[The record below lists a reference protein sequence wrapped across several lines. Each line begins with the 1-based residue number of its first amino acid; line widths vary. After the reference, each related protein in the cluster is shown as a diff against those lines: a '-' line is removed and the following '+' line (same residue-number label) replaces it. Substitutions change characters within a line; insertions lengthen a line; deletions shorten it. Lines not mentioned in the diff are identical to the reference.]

1 MIGSDEFRNLPN
13 DIQQSLKEINRSMQ
27 GFQPGSPAYGKMID
41 NMQQLDQVLREMQ
54 PLLKTL
60 NNKSNALIF
69 EAKEGKDPEPKRAE
83 K

>member
-1 MIGSDEFRNLPN
+1 
-13 DIQQSLKEINRSMQ
+13 MQ
-27 GFQPGSPAYGKMID
+27 R
-41 NMQQLDQVLREMQ
+41 LDQVLREMQ

-69 EAKEGKDPEPKRAE
+69 EAQQGKDPEPKRAE